1 VDDRFRPAG
10 VMESGWVPTK
20 EELLRGLADGGE
32 ALHRV
37 CDRIDGAG
45 WHAGRYEGGWNAR
58 QLLAHL
64 ASAEWTYPRLL
75 DLARAAR
82 AGEGS
87 GTASA
92 REGIDA
98 YNARQVERRESVR
111 VEELLAEFARNRAA
125 TIRAVEE
132 AENDLWGVEIQ
143 SAGGFRGP
151 LVLVFWLTAVNHV
164 RVHTEDLA
172 SSPAA

>member
-1 VDDRFRPAG
+1 
-10 VMESGWVPTK
+10 MESGWVPTK

-32 ALHRV
+32 ALRRV
-37 CDRIDGAG
+37 CDRLDGAG
-45 WHAGRYEGGWNAR
+45 WQAGRYEGGWNAR
-58 QLLAHL
+58 QLLAHI

-82 AGEGS
+82 AGEGP

-92 REGIDA
+92 RAGIDA
-98 YNARQVERRESVR
+98 YNARQVERRANAS
-111 VEELLAEFARNRAA
+111 VEELVAEFERNRAA

-132 AENDLWGVEIQ
+132 AEDELWGVEIQ

-151 LVLVFWLTAVNHV
+151 LALVLWLTAVNHV

-172 SSPAA
+172 GGPAA